1 MIYGAEKP
9 ELQEL
14 PRIGERMSFI
24 YLEYCRISR
33 TDSAVTSTD
42 KRGTVSIPA
51 ASIGALLLGPGTSIT
66 HRAMELLGDCGAS
79 VLWVGENGVRYY
91 AHGRPL
97 THSSSLLEAQAKAVS
112 NGTVV
117 AMIRQTMPPGML
129 SIRPFPQQIRVCT
142 V

>member
-91 AHGRPL
+91 AHGRP
-97 THSSSLLEAQAKAVS
+97 SS
-112 NGTVV
+112 
-117 AMIRQTMPPGML
+117 
-129 SIRPFPQQIRVCT
+129 
-142 V
+142 